1 MLYFLECL
9 DIWILVRQ
17 AGSAFTGSRD
27 FLWFFFFGKLGL
39 ERTFDPEGNRQ
50 QSWAEVLFS
59 IVVKLEITKK
69 YPLQKWKK
77 KYHLKWV
84 IFYHLDTLQQFLS
97 FSKIREMNSNCSNF
111 PVSLGKQIAP
121 FQKNFCHFKF
131 CHKRKK
137 SLLSRA
143 G

>member
-69 YPLQKWKK
+69 YPVQKWKK
-77 KYHLKWV
+77 SAIWNGKRFIIWTLSSNVYLLAFIKVKRNEFKW
-84 IFYHLDTLQQFLS
+84 QQFS
-97 FSKIREMNSNCSNF
+97 CFSWETNCTF
-111 PVSLGKQIAP
+111 PKFFLP
-121 FQKNFCHFKF
+121 FQVFP
-131 CHKRKK
+131 
-137 SLLSRA
+137 
-143 G
+143 